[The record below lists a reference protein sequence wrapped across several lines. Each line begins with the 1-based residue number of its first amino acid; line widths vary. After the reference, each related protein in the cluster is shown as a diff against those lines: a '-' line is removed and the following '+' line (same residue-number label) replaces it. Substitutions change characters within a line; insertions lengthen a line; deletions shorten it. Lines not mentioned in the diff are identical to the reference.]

1 MLSVIPEISHA
12 SQENESCDSDSV
24 SDSEEPGEAP
34 AGDKIELKSKAFVD
48 DNQLV
53 ISSEED
59 AASDKI
65 PAKNGSILIEE
76 KKYAPSMSS
85 LSDSESEEALDVSQE
100 PTIV

>member
-1 MLSVIPEISHA
+1 M
-12 SQENESCDSDSV
+12 
-24 SDSEEPGEAP
+24 
-34 AGDKIELKSKAFVD
+34 KAKAIVD
-48 DNQLV
+48 DHQLC
-53 ISSEED
+53 ISSDED
-59 AASDKI
+59 ANDKI